1 MQQANLRRL
10 AGRPEAVVLLA
21 IIVFSALIT
30 AVNPSFFTLENLFDL
45 LKSYSFMGILSIGVL
60 IVLISG
66 GIDISFTATAS
77 ICAYVT
83 VVTLVKETS
92 PNQILL
98 AFLLSAVIGTAL
110 GSVNAL
116 IIYFFNIPS
125 IIVTIATLNIYYG
138 MLTVLSGGTWLIRMP
153 DWFRDVA
160 QIKFLIQRNA
170 YGVPYGISIVTVIW
184 FVVIIIGWALLRYTM
199 LGRGIYAVGGSLPSA
214 RRAGFNILGIQLFAY
229 GFLGLL
235 AGVAGLVQALQGQAV
250 QPNGLVGKE
259 LDVIA
264 AVVLGGASLSGGS
277 GSVVGAVLGVALIA
291 ILSNGLTLMRVSSF
305 WYNVCIGLAIIISVS
320 INAYRQKRRAGQ
332 LRAVEVA

>member
-10 AGRPEAVVLLA
+10 ARRPEVIVLLA
-21 IIVFSALIT
+21 IVIFSALIT
-30 AVNPSFFTLENLFDL
+30 AVNPSFFTVENLFDL

-98 AFLLSAVIGTAL
+98 AFLLSAIIGTAL

-160 QIKFLIQRNA
+160 QIKFLIRPNA
-170 YGVPYGISIVTVIW
+170 DGVPYGISIVTVIW
-184 FVVIIIGWALLRYTM
+184 LAVIIIGWALLRYTM
-199 LGRGIYAVGGSLPSA
+199 LGRGIYAVGGSPPSA

-235 AGVAGLVQALQGQAV
+235 AGIAGLVQALQGQAV

-264 AVVLGGASLSGGS
+264 AVILGGASLSGGS
-277 GSVVGAVLGVALIA
+277 GSVAGTVLGVALIA

-305 WYNVCIGLAIIISVS
+305 WYNVCIGLVIIASVS
-320 INAYRQKRRAGQ
+320 VNAYQQKRRASR
-332 LRAVEVA
+332 LRVVEVA

>member
-1 MQQANLRRL
+1 MRRANLRKLTR
-10 AGRPEAVVLLA
+10 RPEAVVLLA

-83 VVTLVKETS
+83 VVLLVKETS

-110 GSVNAL
+110 GSINAL
-116 IIYFFNIPS
+116 IIYFFSIPS

-153 DWFRDVA
+153 DWFREVA
-160 QIKFLIQRNA
+160 QIKFLVRPNA
-170 YGVPYGISIVTVIW
+170 EGVPYGISIVTVIW
-184 FVVIIIGWALLRYTM
+184 FAVILIGWALLRYTM
-199 LGRGIYAVGGSLPSA
+199 LGRGIYAVGGSMPSA

-235 AGVAGLVQALQGQAV
+235 AGIAGLVQALQGQAV

-277 GSVVGAVLGVALIA
+277 GSVAGTVLGVALIA

-320 INAYRQKRRAGQ
+320 INAYRQKSRAGK

>member
-10 AGRPEAVVLLA
+10 ARRPEVTVLLA
-21 IIVFSALIT
+21 IVIFSALIT
-30 AVNPSFFTLENLFDL
+30 AVNPSFFTVENLFDL

-98 AFLLSAVIGTAL
+98 AFLLSAIIGTVL

-160 QIKFLIQRNA
+160 QIKFLIRPNA
-170 YGVPYGISIVTVIW
+170 DGVPYGISIVTVIW
-184 FVVIIIGWALLRYTM
+184 LAVIIIGWALLRYTM

-214 RRAGFNILGIQLFAY
+214 RRVGFNILGIQLFAY

-235 AGVAGLVQALQGQAV
+235 AGIAGLVQALQGQAV

-264 AVVLGGASLSGGS
+264 AVILGGASLSGGS
-277 GSVVGAVLGVALIA
+277 GSVAGTVLGVALIA

-305 WYNVCIGLAIIISVS
+305 WYNVCIGLVIIASVS
-320 INAYRQKRRAGQ
+320 VNAYRQKRRASR
-332 LRAVEVA
+332 LRVVEVA

>member
-10 AGRPEAVVLLA
+10 ARRPEVIVLLA
-21 IIVFSALIT
+21 IVIFSALIT
-30 AVNPSFFTLENLFDL
+30 AVNPSFFTVENLFDL

-98 AFLLSAVIGTAL
+98 AFLLSAIIGTAL

-160 QIKFLIQRNA
+160 QIKFLIQPNA
-170 YGVPYGISIVTVIW
+170 DGVPYGISIVTVIW
-184 FVVIIIGWALLRYTM
+184 LAVIIIGWALLRYTM

-235 AGVAGLVQALQGQAV
+235 AGIAGLVQALQGQAV

-264 AVVLGGASLSGGS
+264 AVILGGASLSGGS
-277 GSVVGAVLGVALIA
+277 GSVAGTVLGVALIA

-305 WYNVCIGLAIIISVS
+305 WYNVCIGLVIIASVS
-320 INAYRQKRRAGQ
+320 VNAYRQKRRASR
-332 LRAVEVA
+332 LRVVEVA

>member
-1 MQQANLRRL
+1 M
-10 AGRPEAVVLLA
+10 
-21 IIVFSALIT
+21 
-30 AVNPSFFTLENLFDL
+30 
-45 LKSYSFMGILSIGVL
+45 
-60 IVLISG
+60 
-66 GIDISFTATAS
+66 
-77 ICAYVT
+77 
-83 VVTLVKETS
+83 
-92 PNQILL
+92 
-98 AFLLSAVIGTAL
+98 

-153 DWFRDVA
+153 DWFRTVA
-160 QIKFLIQRNA
+160 QTKVLTQLNGD
-170 YGVPYGISIVTVIW
+170 GVPYGISIVTLIW
-184 FVVIIIGWALLRYTM
+184 FAVIIIGWALLRYTL
-199 LGRGIYAVGGSLPSA
+199 LGRGIYAVGGSLPAA

-235 AGVAGLVQALQGQAV
+235 AGIAGLVQAMQAQAV

-277 GSVVGAVLGVALIA
+277 GSVAGTVLGVALIA

-320 INAYRQKRRAGQ
+320 ISAYRQKRRAGQ

>member
-1 MQQANLRRL
+1 MQQTNLRRL
-10 AGRPEAVVLLA
+10 ARRPEVIVLLA
-21 IIVFSALIT
+21 IVIFSALIT
-30 AVNPSFFTLENLFDL
+30 AVNPSFFTVENLFDL

-98 AFLLSAVIGTAL
+98 AFLLSAIIGTAL

-160 QIKFLIQRNA
+160 QIKFLIRPNA
-170 YGVPYGISIVTVIW
+170 DGVPYGISIVTVIW
-184 FVVIIIGWALLRYTM
+184 LAVIIIGWALLRYTM

-235 AGVAGLVQALQGQAV
+235 AGIAGLVQALQGQAV

-264 AVVLGGASLSGGS
+264 AVILGGASLSGGS
-277 GSVVGAVLGVALIA
+277 GSVAGTVLGVALIA

-305 WYNVCIGLAIIISVS
+305 WYNVCIGLVIIASVS
-320 INAYRQKRRAGQ
+320 VNAYRQKRRASR
-332 LRAVEVA
+332 LRVVEVA